1 MGLVVVISLPLI
13 IFCILLGVGCYLFG
27 RTKGRQD
34 IRTNPQIYG
43 VPAPPPGVTTFFPSP
58 PPPPP
63 PPHSKPDNLA
73 NV

>member
-13 IFCILLGVGCYLFG
+13 IFCILLGVGCYFLG
-27 RTKGRQD
+27 RSKGRQE

-43 VPAPPPGVTTFFPSP
+43 APAPPPGATASFPSP
-58 PPPPP
+58 PPP
-63 PPHSKPDNLA
+63 HTKPDNLA